1 VFEVKTYIVY
11 RLDYRRGVSE
21 PVGTVVERR
30 NKERVRNNADL
41 LKRAEKLFPPYP
53 AGSHLVITPE

>member
-1 VFEVKTYIVY
+1 MRTYIVY

-30 NKERVRNNADL
+30 NKERVRNHADL
-41 LKRAEKLFPPYP
+41 LKRAERLFPPYP
-53 AGSHLVITPE
+53 HDSHLVITPE